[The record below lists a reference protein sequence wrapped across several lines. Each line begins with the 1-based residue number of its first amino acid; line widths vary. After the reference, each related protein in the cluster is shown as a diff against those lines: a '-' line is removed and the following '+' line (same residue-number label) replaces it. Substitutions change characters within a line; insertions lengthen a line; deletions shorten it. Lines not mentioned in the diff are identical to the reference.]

1 MRSLERRGV
10 SHARDGSLAIRVEPR
25 AACQE
30 CARARGPSGVV
41 DVEATELHIQLM
53 ARKDRYDLASAAL
66 QISQECIAM
75 RVRRLGRTVTRIF
88 DDALRPL
95 GLGIAQLTML
105 VAIARAGTFRPS
117 ELGRVLDLEKSTV
130 TRNLTRMLAY
140 GWIRSMPEPGG
151 NGYRVELEPAGR
163 ALLERA
169 YPAWSAAQEQ
179 AKRELGEAL
188 ENAMRK
194 VSVGGL

>member
-1 MRSLERRGV
+1 
-10 SHARDGSLAIRVEPR
+10 
-25 AACQE
+25 
-30 CARARGPSGVV
+30 
-41 DVEATELHIQLM
+41 
-53 ARKDRYDLASAAL
+53 
-66 QISQECIAM
+66 M